1 MMNRVLITGGPG
13 TGKTSLINELK
24 RNGYNCSEEIV
35 RKITLTKRKEGHKQY
50 FLSNPLDFSLQLFDQ
65 RLTQYNKKYDCDTI
79 IYDRGPI
86 DVLAYLDFKSILIP
100 KNLIKKSKKLSYKYS
115 FILNPWKEIYV
126 NDDIRYET
134 FEECK
139 KIHSSPIKF
148 NQVKNERYLKVIDR
162 LKDIRNAQ
170 VAFKSVNGI
179 YSSSFDELIKFV
191 DSAQFTIVQK
201 RDSSY
206 MQYDRVYRID
216 MLREVIVIDTL
227 GYVSVKD
234 SLFSSNDSYKK
245 MAYVPIDGVDEQFK
259 LKADIIDKNGYNVPV
274 FEVRVSKDLILF
286 DQSRDLITQ
295 EKQTVSVDGV
305 NGPDIVLGSLSDVS
319 TNGNWPTT
327 FDFERK

>member
-1 MMNRVLITGGPG
+1 MKKFLQQLSEFIEKYRKQITYVLFLFSAVLVFAIYN
-13 TGKTSLINELK
+13 SINAPIE
-24 RNGYNCSEEIV
+24 
-35 RKITLTKRKEGHKQY
+35 
-50 FLSNPLDFSLQLFDQ
+50 F
-65 RLTQYNKKYDCDTI
+65 NK
-79 IYDRGPI
+79 
-86 DVLAYLDFKSILIP
+86 
-100 KNLIKKSKKLSYKYS
+100 
-115 FILNPWKEIYV
+115 
-126 NDDIRYET
+126 
-134 FEECK
+134 
-139 KIHSSPIKF
+139 
-148 NQVKNERYLKVIDR
+148 VKNERYLKVIDR

-179 YSSSFDELIKFV
+179 YSNDFEELVKFV

-216 MLREVIVIDTL
+216 MLREVIVVDTL

-234 SLFSSNDSYKK
+234 SLFSNTDSYKY
-245 MAYVPIDGVDEQFK
+245 MASIPIDGIDEKFK

-286 DQSRDLITQ
+286 DQNKDLITQ

>member
-1 MMNRVLITGGPG
+1 MKKFLQQLSEFIEKYRNQITYVLFLFSAVLVFAIYN
-13 TGKTSLINELK
+13 SINA
-24 RNGYNCSEEIV
+24 
-35 RKITLTKRKEGHKQY
+35 
-50 FLSNPLDFSLQLFDQ
+50 
-65 RLTQYNKKYDCDTI
+65 
-79 IYDRGPI
+79 PI
-86 DVLAYLDFKSILIP
+86 
-100 KNLIKKSKKLSYKYS
+100 
-115 FILNPWKEIYV
+115 E
-126 NDDIRYET
+126 
-134 FEECK
+134 
-139 KIHSSPIKF
+139 F
-148 NQVKNERYLKVIDR
+148 NMVKNERYLKVIDR

-179 YSSSFDELIKFV
+179 YSNDFEELVKFV

-216 MLREVIVIDTL
+216 MLREVIVVDTL

-234 SLFSSNDSYKK
+234 SLFSNTDSYKS
-245 MAYVPIDGVDEQFK
+245 MASIPIDGIDEKFK

-286 DQSRDLITQ
+286 DQNKDLITQ

>member
-1 MMNRVLITGGPG
+1 MKKFLQQLSEFIEKYRKQITYVLFLFSAVLVFAIYN
-13 TGKTSLINELK
+13 SINA
-24 RNGYNCSEEIV
+24 
-35 RKITLTKRKEGHKQY
+35 
-50 FLSNPLDFSLQLFDQ
+50 
-65 RLTQYNKKYDCDTI
+65 
-79 IYDRGPI
+79 PI
-86 DVLAYLDFKSILIP
+86 
-100 KNLIKKSKKLSYKYS
+100 
-115 FILNPWKEIYV
+115 E
-126 NDDIRYET
+126 
-134 FEECK
+134 
-139 KIHSSPIKF
+139 F
-148 NQVKNERYLKVIDR
+148 NMVKNERYLKVIDR

-179 YSSSFDELIKFV
+179 YSNDFEELVKFV

-216 MLREVIVIDTL
+216 MLREVIVVDTL

-234 SLFSSNDSYKK
+234 SLFSNTDSYKY
-245 MAYVPIDGVDEQFK
+245 MASIPIDGIDEKFK

-286 DQSRDLITQ
+286 DQNKDLITQ

>member
-1 MMNRVLITGGPG
+1 MKKLLSELADFTEKYRKHITYG
-13 TGKTSLINELK
+13 L
-24 RNGYNCSEEIV
+24 
-35 RKITLTKRKEGHKQY
+35 
-50 FLSNPLDFSLQLFDQ
+50 FFFSLVLVYQ
-65 RLTQYNKKYDCDTI
+65 
-79 IYDRGPI
+79 IYQ
-86 DVLAYLDFKSILIP
+86 SI
-100 KNLIKKSKKLSYKYS
+100 N
-115 FILNPWKEIYV
+115 
-126 NDDIRYET
+126 
-134 FEECK
+134 
-139 KIHSSPIKF
+139 SPIKF

-245 MAYVPIDGVDEQFK
+245 MAFVPIDGVDEQFK

>member
-1 MMNRVLITGGPG
+1 MKKIFSQLSDLTDKYRKQITYF
-13 TGKTSLINELK
+13 L
-24 RNGYNCSEEIV
+24 
-35 RKITLTKRKEGHKQY
+35 Y
-50 FLSNPLDFSLQLFDQ
+50 FLSLILVYQ
-65 RLTQYNKKYDCDTI
+65 
-79 IYDRGPI
+79 IYQ
-86 DVLAYLDFKSILIP
+86 SI
-100 KNLIKKSKKLSYKYS
+100 N
-115 FILNPWKEIYV
+115 
-126 NDDIRYET
+126 
-134 FEECK
+134 
-139 KIHSSPIKF
+139 SPIEF
-148 NQVKNERYLKVIDR
+148 NKVKNERYLKVIDR

-179 YSSSFDELIKFV
+179 YSNSFEELVKFV
-191 DSAQFTIVQK
+191 DSAQFTIIQK

-216 MLREVIVIDTL
+216 MLREVIVVDTL

-234 SLFSSNDSYKK
+234 SLFSNNDSYQK
-245 MAYVPIDGVDEQFK
+245 MAFVPVDGIDEQFK

-286 DQSRDLITQ
+286 DQNKDLITQ

>member
-1 MMNRVLITGGPG
+1 M
-13 TGKTSLINELK
+13 KK
-24 RNGYNCSEEIV
+24 
-35 RKITLTKRKEGHKQY
+35 
-50 FLSNPLDFSLQLFDQ
+50 FLLQLSEFIEKYRKQ
-65 RLTQYNKKYDCDTI
+65 ITYVLFLFSAVLVFAIYN
-79 IYDRGPI
+79 
-86 DVLAYLDFKSILIP
+86 SI
-100 KNLIKKSKKLSYKYS
+100 N
-115 FILNPWKEIYV
+115 
-126 NDDIRYET
+126 
-134 FEECK
+134 
-139 KIHSSPIKF
+139 SPIEF
-148 NQVKNERYLKVIDR
+148 NMVKNERYLKVIDR

-179 YSSSFDELIKFV
+179 YSNDFEELVKFV

-216 MLREVIVIDTL
+216 MLREVIVVDTL

-234 SLFSSNDSYKK
+234 SLFSNTDSYKY
-245 MAYVPIDGVDEQFK
+245 MASVPIMGIDEKFK

-286 DQSRDLITQ
+286 DQNKDLITQ

>member
-1 MMNRVLITGGPG
+1 M
-13 TGKTSLINELK
+13 
-24 RNGYNCSEEIV
+24 
-35 RKITLTKRKEGHKQY
+35 
-50 FLSNPLDFSLQLFDQ
+50 
-65 RLTQYNKKYDCDTI
+65 
-79 IYDRGPI
+79 
-86 DVLAYLDFKSILIP
+86 
-100 KNLIKKSKKLSYKYS
+100 KL
-115 FILNPWKEIYV
+115 N
-126 NDDIRYET
+126 
-134 FEECK
+134 
-139 KIHSSPIKF
+139 
-148 NQVKNERYLKVIDR
+148 R

-179 YSSSFDELIKFV
+179 YSNDFEELVKFV

-216 MLREVIVIDTL
+216 MLREVIVVDTL

-234 SLFSSNDSYKK
+234 SLFSNTDSYKY
-245 MAYVPIDGVDEQFK
+245 MASIPIDGIDEKFK

-286 DQSRDLITQ
+286 DQNKDLITQ

>member
-1 MMNRVLITGGPG
+1 M
-13 TGKTSLINELK
+13 KKFLK
-24 RNGYNCSEEIV
+24 
-35 RKITLTKRKEGHKQY
+35 
-50 FLSNPLDFSLQLFDQ
+50 QLFEI
-65 RLTQYNKKYDCDTI
+65 TEKYRKQITYVLFFFSALLVFA
-79 IYDRGPI
+79 IYQ
-86 DVLAYLDFKSILIP
+86 SI
-100 KNLIKKSKKLSYKYS
+100 N
-115 FILNPWKEIYV
+115 
-126 NDDIRYET
+126 
-134 FEECK
+134 
-139 KIHSSPIKF
+139 SPIEF
-148 NQVKNERYLKVIDR
+148 NKVKSERYLKVIDR

-179 YSSSFDELIKFV
+179 YSNSFEELVKFV

-206 MQYDRVYRID
+206 MQYDRIYRID

-234 SLFSSNDSYKK
+234 SLFSNTDSYKF
-245 MAYVPIDGVDEQFK
+245 MASIPIEGVDNKFK

-286 DQSRDLITQ
+286 DQNKDLIAQ
-295 EKQTVSVDGV
+295 EKQTISVDGV

>member
-1 MMNRVLITGGPG
+1 MKKFLQQLTELTEKYRSQITYALFLFSAVLVFAIYN
-13 TGKTSLINELK
+13 SINA
-24 RNGYNCSEEIV
+24 
-35 RKITLTKRKEGHKQY
+35 
-50 FLSNPLDFSLQLFDQ
+50 
-65 RLTQYNKKYDCDTI
+65 
-79 IYDRGPI
+79 PI
-86 DVLAYLDFKSILIP
+86 
-100 KNLIKKSKKLSYKYS
+100 
-115 FILNPWKEIYV
+115 E
-126 NDDIRYET
+126 
-134 FEECK
+134 
-139 KIHSSPIKF
+139 F
-148 NQVKNERYLKVIDR
+148 NVVKNERYLKVIDR
-162 LKDIRNAQ
+162 LKDIRNTQ

-179 YSSSFDELIKFV
+179 YSNDFEELVKFV

-216 MLREVIVIDTL
+216 MLREVIVVDTL

-234 SLFSSNDSYKK
+234 SLFSNNDSYKF
-245 MAYVPIDGVDEQFK
+245 MASIPIEGIDEKFK

-286 DQSRDLITQ
+286 DQNKDLITQ

>member
-1 MMNRVLITGGPG
+1 M
-13 TGKTSLINELK
+13 KKFLK
-24 RNGYNCSEEIV
+24 
-35 RKITLTKRKEGHKQY
+35 
-50 FLSNPLDFSLQLFDQ
+50 QLFEI
-65 RLTQYNKKYDCDTI
+65 TEKYRKQITYVLFFFSALLVFA
-79 IYDRGPI
+79 IYQ
-86 DVLAYLDFKSILIP
+86 SI
-100 KNLIKKSKKLSYKYS
+100 N
-115 FILNPWKEIYV
+115 
-126 NDDIRYET
+126 
-134 FEECK
+134 
-139 KIHSSPIKF
+139 SPIEF
-148 NQVKNERYLKVIDR
+148 NKVKNERYLKVIDR

-179 YSSSFDELIKFV
+179 YSNSFEELVKFV

-206 MQYDRVYRID
+206 MQYDRIYRID

-234 SLFSSNDSYKK
+234 SLFSNTDSYKF
-245 MAYVPIDGVDEQFK
+245 MASIPIEGVDNKFN

-286 DQSRDLITQ
+286 DQNKDLIAQ

>member
-1 MMNRVLITGGPG
+1 MKKFLQQLSELTEKYRSQITYALFLFSVVLVFAIYN
-13 TGKTSLINELK
+13 SINA
-24 RNGYNCSEEIV
+24 
-35 RKITLTKRKEGHKQY
+35 
-50 FLSNPLDFSLQLFDQ
+50 
-65 RLTQYNKKYDCDTI
+65 
-79 IYDRGPI
+79 PI
-86 DVLAYLDFKSILIP
+86 
-100 KNLIKKSKKLSYKYS
+100 
-115 FILNPWKEIYV
+115 E
-126 NDDIRYET
+126 
-134 FEECK
+134 
-139 KIHSSPIKF
+139 F
-148 NQVKNERYLKVIDR
+148 NVVKNERYLKVIDR
-162 LKDIRNAQ
+162 LKDIRNTQ

-179 YSSSFDELIKFV
+179 YSDDFEELVKFV

-216 MLREVIVIDTL
+216 MLREVIVVDTL

-234 SLFSSNDSYKK
+234 SLFSNNDSYKF
-245 MAYVPIDGVDEQFK
+245 MASIPIEGIDEKFK

-286 DQSRDLITQ
+286 DQNKDLITQ